1 MWQLDSIG
9 YDAHLSNYI
18 FGRCSLLLFL
28 GKPYLAKKECI
39 ICRKNKAWSK
49 GSGYEEL
56 TKCTTDAAAN
66 SVITHFYY
74 IDDLYGKTQL
84 TINSTSDVVA
94 REFWH
99 HHSCLREITRQ
110 KMKKNEENKEEHDAD
125 EFWQQ
130 CFESL
135 EKYVEEKTILDGHV

>member
-1 MWQLDSIG
+1 MWQLDCIR

-18 FGRCSLLLFL
+18 FGRYSLLLFL

-66 SVITHFYY
+66 SVITHVNYT
-74 IDDLYGKTQL
+74 DDLYRKTQL
-84 TINSTSDVVA
+84 TVNSTGDVVA

-99 HHSCLREITRQ
+99 HHLCLREITRQ
-110 KMKKNEENKEEHDAD
+110 KMKKMKKIKKNMMLMNSDSNALNH
-125 EFWQQ
+125 
-130 CFESL
+130 
-135 EKYVEEKTILDGHV
+135 

>member
-1 MWQLDSIG
+1 MWQLDCIR

-18 FGRCSLLLFL
+18 FGRYSLLLFL

-66 SVITHFYY
+66 SIIGHVNNT
-74 IDDLYGKTQL
+74 DDLYGKIQL
-84 TINSTSDVVA
+84 MNYSTGDA
-94 REFWH
+94 IAQEFWH
-99 HHSCLREITRQ
+99 HHLCLREITRQ
-110 KMKKNEENKEEHDAD
+110 KMKKMKKIKKNMMLMNSDSNALNH
-125 EFWQQ
+125 
-130 CFESL
+130 
-135 EKYVEEKTILDGHV
+135 

>member
-1 MWQLDSIG
+1 MWQLDSIR

-18 FGRCSLLLFL
+18 FGGCSLLLFL
-28 GKPYLAKKECI
+28 GKPYLAKKERI

-66 SVITHFYY
+66 SVITHVNYT
-74 IDDLYGKTQL
+74 DDLYRKTQL
-84 TINSTSDVVA
+84 TVNSTGDVVA

-99 HHSCLREITRQ
+99 HHLCLREITRQ
-110 KMKKNEENKEEHDAD
+110 KMKKMKKIKKNMMLMNSDSNALNH
-125 EFWQQ
+125 
-130 CFESL
+130 
-135 EKYVEEKTILDGHV
+135 